1 MTVPRSMNHRRTAC
15 PSQRIP
21 RHQAQQQR
29 LRRDPAWQPAEAGD
43 VAQRLHS
50 LLKLE
55 MPYVLLHHI
64 GHGHAQARGEILHR
78 HPVLLFRVLKEVR
91 HAIGES
97 LSISRGIKLNGEFF
111 ALRHL
116 PEVSNIG

>member
-1 MTVPRSMNHRRTAC
+1 
-15 PSQRIP
+15 
-21 RHQAQQQR
+21 
-29 LRRDPAWQPAEAGD
+29 
-43 VAQRLHS
+43 

-55 MPYVLLHHI
+55 MPYVLLDHI

-78 HPVLLFRVLKEVR
+78 HPVLLFRVLQEVR
-91 HAIGES
+91 QAIGES
-97 LSISRGIKLNGEFF
+97 LRISRGIKLDGEFF